1 MKKSLAANKILER
14 LQSKITPETPTAQ
27 LSLIAHAR
35 RVVRAIESLE
45 SIASNKAP
53 SETAEAHYLRISQNA
68 KKMRAEFTR
77 INDQLHEV
85 LKSDGEIIHGRINRI
100 FEPSKHSAEIRA
112 VLRGMTTE
120 ARNKFVLDAVTSA
133 NIEALSAVREAPAV
147 LSGLNPDFHGKVI
160 EMAEQKIA
168 PDLVRQLDENFE
180 VFTAAQTVL
189 GVAESMTNEY
199 SDPNKIKDIER
210 REKNAAQAQKDLE
223 ESLTNQD
230 LEESLPA

>member
-1 MKKSLAANKILER
+1 MKKSLSANKILER
-14 LQSKITPETPTAQ
+14 LQSRITPETPTAQ
-27 LSLIAHAR
+27 LSLIAHVR

-53 SETAEAHYLRISQNA
+53 SETRESHYLRISQNA
-68 KKMRAEFTR
+68 KRLRDEFGR
-77 INDQLHEV
+77 VNDELHEV

-100 FEPSKHSAEIRA
+100 FEPSKHASEIRE
-112 VLRGMTTE
+112 VMRQMTVE
-120 ARNKFVLDAVTSA
+120 ARNKFILDAVTTG

-147 LSGLNPDFHGKVI
+147 LSGLNPDFHKKVI
-160 EMAEQKIA
+160 EMSEQKIV

-199 SDPNKIKDIER
+199 SDPNKIKDLER
-210 REKNAAQAQKDLE
+210 REKDAEKAQKDLE
-223 ESLTNQD
+223 ATLNNQD
-230 LEESLPA
+230 IEALQAE